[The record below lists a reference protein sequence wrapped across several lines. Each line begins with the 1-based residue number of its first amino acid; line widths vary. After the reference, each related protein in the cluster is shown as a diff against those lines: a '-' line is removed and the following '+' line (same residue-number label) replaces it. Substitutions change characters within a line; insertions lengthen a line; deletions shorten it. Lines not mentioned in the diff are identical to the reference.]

1 MFRIRQG
8 LTVTLSYA
16 HPENGADFDDVGV
29 SNGSTA
35 GATTPGR
42 PRRVEAAARGANRID
57 VSWTAP
63 RDRGGWA
70 ITGYRVEASP
80 DGASNWTTV
89 QANTGSATS
98 FRRTRAS
105 PRGRRGTTASGRSTR
120 KGAGDHSYHY
130 GHLHTYDRRE
140 AIAYASATVAGDG
153 RRPQLAG
160 SLSLATWY
168 RDYEMIWVEYDEPL
182 WQAEDGLPETGA
194 FTVTVN
200 GREVSVERV
209 CRHPFHSWNAVGLVL
224 AERVRQGATVTLSY
238 RVPTSGNDVRALQ
251 DGAGNAAASFTDREV
266 VNRSEVADGNAQ
278 DPQFAEPPT
287 DPLTVSPETK
297 PERHDG
303 ASEFDVEIAFSDALH
318 DFSFRTLKEHAIIA
332 CTRHRRSLLGGLQN
346 HRPGTAGDLG
356 GGCERNGGCGH
367 GDVYSR

>member
-16 HPENGADFDDVGV
+16 HPETGADFDDVGV

-35 GATTPGR
+35 RATTPGR

-63 RDRGGWA
+63 RDNGGRA

-140 AIAYASATVAGDG
+140 AIAYASATTAGEG
-153 RRPQLAG
+153 RRP
-160 SLSLATWY
+160 LS
-168 RDYEMIWVEYDEPL
+168 
-182 WQAEDGLPETGA
+182 GG
-194 FTVTVN
+194 FTVTV
-200 GREVSVERV
+200 
-209 CRHPFHSWNAVGLVL
+209 
-224 AERVRQGATVTLSY
+224 
-238 RVPTSGNDVRALQ
+238 
-251 DGAGNAAASFTDREV
+251 
-266 VNRSEVADGNAQ
+266 
-278 DPQFAEPPT
+278 
-287 DPLTVSPETK
+287 
-297 PERHDG
+297 
-303 ASEFDVEIAFSDALH
+303 
-318 DFSFRTLKEHAIIA
+318 
-332 CTRHRRSLLGGLQN
+332 
-346 HRPGTAGDLG
+346 TAGRYRSS
-356 GGCERNGGCGH
+356 GCVGARFTAGTRWGWGWCSPSASG
-367 GDVYSR
+367 RAPR